1 MTDFAIGMISL
12 LAMGTLVLGG
22 LYVPIALILCSF
34 VGVWAIKGTPLL
46 AAKMLG
52 LAANDAISSYFFGV
66 VPVFV
71 LMGFLVSE
79 SGMGREGG
87 SLGIMDY
94 LVPKYIKMKL

>member
-34 VGVWAIKGTPLL
+34 FGVWAIKGTPLL

-52 LAANDAISSYFFGV
+52 LAANDA
-66 VPVFV
+66 
-71 LMGFLVSE
+71 
-79 SGMGREGG
+79 
-87 SLGIMDY
+87 D
-94 LVPKYIKMKL
+94 